1 MKSPST
7 NNFFRNNALPHIITT
22 PQQQQQPHASPFL
35 FCSAAPTLPH
45 TTTTKP
51 PHRTTKMSANS
62 TELQKKI
69 EQQEL
74 MIEWLTTRSVE
85 RDNTIASLTHRLQ
98 IAQINEQNS
107 RNERVNQALGYQA
120 NEQKLL
126 ERVKKLEQEKTQ
138 LVEVMD
144 EAAKEFDFLPEFA
157 SKVKEVKDAV
167 MEK

>member
-1 MKSPST
+1 
-7 NNFFRNNALPHIITT
+7 
-22 PQQQQQPHASPFL
+22 
-35 FCSAAPTLPH
+35 
-45 TTTTKP
+45 
-51 PHRTTKMSANS
+51 MSANS